1 MIKPLGH
8 CHHSLICKHILH
20 HAFMWASAYSFH
32 HSWIYYYSTLTAQS
46 GNSEVDAIITILQKS
61 LVLLNKQSTW
71 IIQPVAKY
79 LLSCNIILSHN
90 LNNCILPLLNE
101 GLSNPRF
108 YKWIW
113 YLELW
118 NDKSN
123 DVQINCIY
131 DICVSTFW
139 NTGVKTIFFFCWSV
153 FQSCTCN
160 HSDAL
165 LSKVKRCKLQH
176 IIIFFV
182 SWVHILHKTVLTY
195 FVCGMKENGCM
206 ILSPY
211 LCFPI

>member
-1 MIKPLGH
+1 MTKPLGH

-20 HAFMWASAYSFH
+20 HAFMTASAYSFH

-46 GNSEVDAIITILQKS
+46 GNSEVDAIITLLQKS

-101 GLSNPRF
+101 GLFNRRF

-113 YLELW
+113 YFELW

-139 NTGVKTIFFFCWSV
+139 NTGVK
-153 FQSCTCN
+153 
-160 HSDAL
+160 
-165 LSKVKRCKLQH
+165 
-176 IIIFFV
+176 IIFVVVEV
-182 SWVHILHKTVLTY
+182 SSNHVLVITVMHFYPKWNIVSYNTLL
-195 FVCGMKENGCM
+195 FS
-206 ILSPY
+206 LY
-211 LCFPI
+211 LGYTSSIKQF